1 MDQPYSRPIRRLAS
15 AGSGWILQRATRMA
29 AFSIKPLG
37 GDVSVK
43 FYDGAGGQVLWEAEA
58 DNGAGSHAESFADYP
73 LLFKNG
79 IYVDIN
85 DDSPDAGGSLHV
97 AVVEPQSSGT

>member
-1 MDQPYSRPIRRLAS
+1 MDQVFSRPIRRLAS
-15 AGSGWILQRATRMA
+15 QGNGYILARSTKMA

-43 FYDGAGGQVLWEAEA
+43 FYDGAGGQILWEAEA
-58 DNGAGSHAESFADYP
+58 DNGAGSHFESFADYP

-79 IYVDIN
+79 IYVSIS

-97 AVVEPQSSGT
+97 AVIEPMSSGT